1 MSLQLN
7 FIQADVD
14 GWWFD
19 EMCRW
24 NSNNMPRN
32 QCELLTIYL
41 ESTGKNVYHDAEE
54 EKIIKPS
61 IINDNSDKNKSRKR
75 LSLKFLE
82 TKCLGLIKKNL
93 HILTSGIIK
102 WKFRGG
108 KIDKNEL
115 ILQKI

>member
-1 MSLQLN
+1 
-7 FIQADVD
+7 
-14 GWWFD
+14 
-19 EMCRW
+19 
-24 NSNNMPRN
+24 MPRN

-82 TKCLGLIKKNL
+82 TKCLGLIKKNHKGSVVFEFL
-93 HILTSGIIK
+93 KIIFFRTLFRP
-102 WKFRGG
+102 KFSFEMLVLVMPSLNFGQKVFG
-108 KIDKNEL
+108 HKISMSRQSL
-115 ILQKI
+115 